1 MKIISNIIKYIVII
15 LLIISIILTLAVKVL
30 TSTILNKDY
39 ILGKLEETNYYK
51 NIYNQVESNF
61 ENYIYQSGLD
71 EDVIKG
77 IISEEDIKS
86 DTIQIINN
94 IYNNKE
100 VTEVNISKIEERL
113 EKNIY
118 DSLSGQKI
126 SDSTK
131 KSITQF
137 INKITEEY
145 KDTIIHTKYETSI
158 NKVLTKI
165 IRYSSKIKTVAIIV
179 DVILVILLLLLNMKN
194 ILRGIAQIG
203 IVLSSTGIFY
213 IVVNFIV
220 NSKVKIDYI
229 TVLNNGFSITLRN
242 ILHSIMNNIL
252 TNGIVVLII
261 GIILIITANLILY
274 KNTKNEKLH

>member
-39 ILGKLEETNYYK
+39 ILGKLEETNYYN

-100 VTEVNISKIEERL
+100 VTEVDISKIEERL

-118 DSLSGQKI
+118 NSLSGQKI

-145 KDTIIHTKYETSI
+145 KDTIVHTKYETSI
-158 NKVLTKI
+158 NKVLTKTI
-165 IRYSSKIKTVAIIV
+165 SYSTKIQTVAIIV
-179 DVILVILLLLLNMKN
+179 DVIIVILLLLLNMKN

-203 IVLSSTGIFY
+203 IALSSTGIFY

-229 TVLNNGFSITLRN
+229 TVLNNEFSITLRN

-252 TNGIVVLII
+252 TNGIVILII
-261 GIILIITANLILY
+261 GIILIIIANCMLF
-274 KNTKNEKLH
+274 KNTKNEELH

>member
-118 DSLSGQKI
+118 DSLS
-126 SDSTK
+126 DK
-131 KSITQF
+131 KYQ
-137 INKITEEY
+137 
-145 KDTIIHTKYETSI
+145 
-158 NKVLTKI
+158 
-165 IRYSSKIKTVAIIV
+165 
-179 DVILVILLLLLNMKN
+179 ILQRNQLLN
-194 ILRGIAQIG
+194 L
-203 IVLSSTGIFY
+203 
-213 IVVNFIV
+213 
-220 NSKVKIDYI
+220 
-229 TVLNNGFSITLRN
+229 
-242 ILHSIMNNIL
+242 
-252 TNGIVVLII
+252 
-261 GIILIITANLILY
+261 
-274 KNTKNEKLH
+274 

>member
-39 ILGKLEETNYYK
+39 ILGKIEETNYY
-51 NIYNQVESNF
+51 NNVYNQVESNF

-100 VTEVNISKIEERL
+100 VTEVDISKIEERL

-118 DSLSGQKI
+118 NSLSGQKI

-274 KNTKNEKLH
+274 KNTKNEELH